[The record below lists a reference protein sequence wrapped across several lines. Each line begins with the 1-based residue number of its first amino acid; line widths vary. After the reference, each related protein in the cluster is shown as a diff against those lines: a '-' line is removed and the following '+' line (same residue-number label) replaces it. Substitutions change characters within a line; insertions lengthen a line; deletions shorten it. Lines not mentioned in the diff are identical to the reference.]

1 MSASPDF
8 SHQRDIFNPNTFT
21 WPIHIIGLGGIGSSL
36 LLPLINL
43 SDSFEIHLWDDDKVE
58 RHNLPAQL
66 IYRPKD
72 VGKTKVAA
80 AEAFAS
86 RQGSNCKIIT
96 HEERVSEDTSLE
108 GIVIAGVDSM
118 KSRKSIWRASKGQ
131 SALIPLFM
139 DGRIGGEQWELITL
153 DPSFES
159 DCRWY
164 EGNKLF
170 DDSEAA
176 QLPCAARTVIHPP
189 VALAGH
195 MVSHLTL
202 YARELEFKKC
212 VTCHMRT
219 SQYQTLSSERWH

>member
-1 MSASPDF
+1 MSAFPDF
-8 SHQRDIFNPNTFT
+8 SHQRDIFNPSMFT
-21 WPIHIIGLGGIGSSL
+21 WPIHVIGMGGIGSSL

-58 RHNLPAQL
+58 PHNLPAQL

-80 AEAFAS
+80 AEAFAR

-96 HEERVSEDTSLE
+96 HEERVSGGSLLE
-108 GIVIAGVDSM
+108 GIVMAGVDSM
-118 KSRKSIWRASKGQ
+118 KSRKSIWQASKNQ

-153 DPSFES
+153 DPSHES

-164 EGNKLF
+164 EENKLF

-189 VALAGH
+189 VTLAGH

-202 YARELEFKKC
+202 YARNLEYKKC

-219 SQYQTLSSERWH
+219 SQCQTLSRER